1 MKECFLYSSSSSLLL
16 FLLCLLHCITCYSMR
31 QGDDL
36 NKFYFINRARRSS
49 SSSFSLASSLSI
61 SDLKSKVYDNH
72 GLKEGDK
79 VIRLPGQPD
88 GVNFNQYAGYVM
100 VDNATGRALFYY
112 FVEADKNNMSKP
124 LVLWLNGVANVLFLE
139 SPAGVG
145 FSYSNTT
152 SDYAKS
158 GDKRTAIDSLAFLLN
173 WFERFPE
180 YKGREF
186 FIAGES
192 YAGHYVPQLAL
203 AILHH
208 NDSNINLKGIAI
220 GNGVIN
226 YETDS
231 KGLLDYFWTH
241 ALIAD
246 ETIHAI
252 HKFCNFSPE
261 ALQQPLECQ
270 RAVGEVSGVIDD
282 LDLYNIYAPL
292 CFSSGVT
299 PTPKPPSVCLPKFL
313 LNFLIENFDPC
324 TPNYVEAY
332 LNNPEVQKAL
342 HANVTKL
349 NYTWSACSEVIRS
362 WSDQPFTILP
372 VIDELLSNKL
382 RILKYSGDIDGRVP
396 VTSTRYSLNELGLA
410 VKSPWRAWMLNNEVG
425 GYTTVEGSSS
435 YRANSGK
442 DENILLNVDSDK
454 ESHPI
459 PGAASDVQTEE
470 AATAWVMHV
479 TLLQGCQNFAHAS
492 TKKWKRGF
500 TFEHK
505 WLLEDEFTSLFQQ
518 MWEGLKGNEG
528 LATKLNKCS
537 GMLRGWFGAHFDHLD
552 RKILGLQRKLNS
564 TLSLHEAKE
573 NYSYIIGIEK
583 ELGKLLVQGE
593 IH

>member
-16 FLLCLLHCITCYSMR
+16 FLLCLLHCITCYSIR

-49 SSSFSLASSLSI
+49 PSSFSLASSLST

-100 VDNATGRALFYY
+100 VDNVTGRALFYY

-124 LVLWLNGVANVLFLE
+124 LVLWLNGGPGCSSLGYGAMEELGPFRVMSDGKTLYENPYAWNTVANVLFLE

-261 ALQQPLECQ
+261 AFQQPLECQ

-299 PTPKPPSVCLPKFL
+299 PTPKPPS
-313 LNFLIENFDPC
+313 IENFDPC

-372 VIDELLSNKL
+372 IIDELLSNKL

-425 GYTTVEGSSS
+425 GYTTVYEHNLTFATVRGAGHEVPS
-435 YRANSGK
+435 YQPARALQMIKSFLQGVP
-442 DENILLNVDSDK
+442 L
-454 ESHPI
+454 
-459 PGAASDVQTEE
+459 PGA
-470 AATAWVMHV
+470 
-479 TLLQGCQNFAHAS
+479 
-492 TKKWKRGF
+492 
-500 TFEHK
+500 
-505 WLLEDEFTSLFQQ
+505 
-518 MWEGLKGNEG
+518 
-528 LATKLNKCS
+528 
-537 GMLRGWFGAHFDHLD
+537 
-552 RKILGLQRKLNS
+552 
-564 TLSLHEAKE
+564 
-573 NYSYIIGIEK
+573 
-583 ELGKLLVQGE
+583 
-593 IH
+593 